1 LKILGSSAYEAG
13 GIILAGSLIHRGGEK
28 MSETEKVRQSDN
40 RDSMFRQAIL
50 AVYKLVDSVER
61 LEDRLQ
67 ELEGRVDALKLGM
80 NKEVEPILYS

>member
-1 LKILGSSAYEAG
+1 MMTSGT
-13 GIILAGSLIHRGGEK
+13 ILAVRLIHRGGET
-28 MSETEKVRQSDN
+28 MSERERLRKSDD

-50 AVYKLVDSVER
+50 AIYKLVDSVER

-67 ELEGRVDALKLGM
+67 KLEGRVDALKPRM

>member
-1 LKILGSSAYEAG
+1 
-13 GIILAGSLIHRGGEK
+13 
-28 MSETEKVRQSDN
+28 MSETERVRQSDY